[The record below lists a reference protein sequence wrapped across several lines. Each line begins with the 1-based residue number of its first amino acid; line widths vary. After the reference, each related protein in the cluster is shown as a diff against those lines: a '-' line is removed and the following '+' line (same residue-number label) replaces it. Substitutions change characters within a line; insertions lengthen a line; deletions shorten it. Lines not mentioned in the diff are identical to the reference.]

1 MKHPVNKL
9 AFILLALFLGSFGI
23 HRFYARKF
31 ISGTIYL
38 LLSWTF
44 IPTLLSI
51 IEAALALVKKPND
64 IGQIWI

>member
-1 MKHPVNKL
+1 MKQPVNKL

-31 ISGTIYL
+31 ISGAIYL

-44 IPTLLSI
+44 IPTFLSL
-51 IEAALALVKKPND
+51 IEAAIALFKTPND

>member
-1 MKHPVNKL
+1 MKYPVNKL

-31 ISGTIYL
+31 ISGIIYL

-44 IPTLLSI
+44 IPTFLSI
-51 IEAALALVKKPND
+51 VEAVLALLKKPNE

>member
-1 MKHPVNKL
+1 MKYPVNRL
-9 AFILLALFLGSFGI
+9 AFILLAVFLGSFGI

-44 IPTLLSI
+44 IPTFLSI
-51 IEAALALVKKPND
+51 IEALLALLKKPNE

>member
-1 MKHPVNKL
+1 MKRPVNKL
-9 AFILLALFLGSFGI
+9 AFILLALFLGSFGL
-23 HRFYARKF
+23 HRFYAHKF

-64 IGQIWI
+64 LGQIWI

>member
-1 MKHPVNKL
+1 MKQPVNKL

>member
-1 MKHPVNKL
+1 MQQPVNKL

-31 ISGTIYL
+31 ISGAIYL

-44 IPTLLSI
+44 IPTLLSL
-51 IEAALALVKKPND
+51 IEAAIALFKTPND

>member
-1 MKHPVNKL
+1 MKYPVNKL

-44 IPTLLSI
+44 IPTFLSI
-51 IEAALALVKKPND
+51 IEALLALLKKPNE

>member
-1 MKHPVNKL
+1 MKQPVNKL

-38 LLSWTF
+38 LLSWTL
-44 IPTLLSI
+44 IPTFLSI
-51 IEAALALVKKPND
+51 IDALIAILKKPND
-64 IGQIWI
+64 LGQIWI